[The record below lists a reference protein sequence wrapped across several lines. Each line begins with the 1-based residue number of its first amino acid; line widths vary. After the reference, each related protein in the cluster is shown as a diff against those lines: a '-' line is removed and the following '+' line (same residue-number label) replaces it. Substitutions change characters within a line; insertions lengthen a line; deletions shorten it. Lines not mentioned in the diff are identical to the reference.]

1 MAAPVLSPAPELHVG
16 SPKLCAVDR
25 DARALDLFREARA
38 ASAARRHDLHDRI
51 ALLYLDVAQSIA
63 LRYRDRGIP
72 LDDLVQAAN
81 EGLVKAITRFDPAL
95 QHDFL
100 SYAVPTMRGEVRRY
114 FRDQGWTVRP
124 PRRIQDLQ
132 WQRGRVIDQ
141 LHQQLGREPSRTEV
155 AERLSVEPSEVAEA
169 DAAAGAF
176 HPTSLDQPASDR
188 LGSEPGA
195 STPLGEL
202 LPDDDRETRASEA
215 RTLLEPVVRRL
226 SDRDRRVLFLR
237 FFEDWTQ
244 KEIGED
250 IGVSQMQ
257 VSRTL
262 SRLLATMRDQLGPE
276 AGELLD
282 AS

>member
-1 MAAPVLSPAPELHVG
+1 MTALAQPLGAPAERLSPA
-16 SPKLCAVDR
+16 DR
-25 DARALDLFREARA
+25 DARALDLFREAA
-38 ASAARRHDLHDRI
+38 DATAARRHDLHDDI

-81 EGLVKAITRFDPAL
+81 EGLVKAISRFDPTL

-141 LHQQLGREPSRTEV
+141 LHQQLGREPSRQEV
-155 AERLSVEPSEVAEA
+155 ADRLEVEPSEVAEA

-176 HPTSLDQPASDR
+176 HPTSLDQPASERNGADP
-188 LGSEPGA
+188 GST
-195 STPLGEL
+195 TPIGEL

-215 RTLLEPVVRRL
+215 RTVLEPVVRRL

-262 SRLLATMRDQLGPE
+262 TRLLGTLREELGSE
-276 AGELLD
+276 LGDLLD
-282 AS
+282 GAS

>member
-1 MAAPVLSPAPELHVG
+1 MTALAQPLSFPAPRLSPTH
-16 SPKLCAVDR
+16 R
-25 DARALDLFREARA
+25 DARAIEMFRDAA
-38 ASAARRHDLHDRI
+38 TASAQRRHELHDDI

-63 LRYRDRGIP
+63 GRYRERGIP

-81 EGLVKAITRFDPAL
+81 EGLVKAISRFDPEL

-141 LHQQLGREPSRTEV
+141 LHQQLGREPSRREI
-155 AERLSVEPSEVAEA
+155 ADRLEVEPSEIAEA
-169 DAAAGAF
+169 DAAVGAF
-176 HPTSLDQPASDR
+176 HPTSLDQPAAEGGSDP
-188 LGSEPGA
+188 GST
-195 STPLGEL
+195 TPLGEL
-202 LPDDDRETRASEA
+202 LPGDDRETRASEA
-215 RTLLEPVVRRL
+215 RTVLQPVVRRL
-226 SDRDRRVLFLR
+226 SERDRRVLFLR

-262 SRLLATMRDQLGPE
+262 TRLLGTLREELGPE
-276 AGELLD
+276 LGDLLHD

>member
-1 MAAPVLSPAPELHVG
+1 MAAPASAPTLHTSARKLSSA
-16 SPKLCAVDR
+16 DR
-25 DARALDLFREARA
+25 DARALELFSEAKIAPPKRC
-38 ASAARRHDLHDRI
+38 HDLHDDV
-51 ALLYLDVAQSIA
+51 AMLYLDVAQSIA

-81 EGLVKAITRFDPAL
+81 EGLVKAVSRFDPDL

-141 LHQQLGREPSRTEV
+141 LHQQLGREPSRAELADRLDV
-155 AERLSVEPSEVAEA
+155 APSEVAEA
-169 DAAAGAF
+169 DAAVGAF
-176 HPTSLDQPASDR
+176 HPTSLDQPATERSGGES
-188 LGSEPGA
+188 GSA
-195 STPLGEL
+195 TPLGEL
-202 LPDDDRETRASEA
+202 LPDDDRASLASEA
-215 RTLLEPVVRRL
+215 RTVLEPVVRRL
-226 SDRDRRVLFLR
+226 SERDRRVLFLR

-244 KEIGED
+244 KEIGDD

-262 SRLLATMRDQLGPE
+262 TRLLGTLREELGPE
-276 AGELLD
+276 VGELLGGD
-282 AS
+282 A